1 MYLDT
6 RSRACSIKGQEK
18 VFNLYINR
26 VNSCCRAYPEPLSD
40 LDSVSQLIVKWDL
53 EKKSLEQGEQIS
65 GCDHCWRHEKQGIQ
79 SYRQQLGS
87 SDHPNHVELIFSNAC
102 NQMCSYCSPKYS
114 TTWQESIRTQGLF
127 ERVSGSTNANLA
139 IAQRHDLDA
148 EKWLGE
154 IQNYILSCE
163 DNSVLLTLLG
173 GEPLMQQAYLE
184 KFLQLQNPK
193 IQQLGIVTNLNPPS
207 NKFLIWL
214 LDHYDVSK
222 LRFSISLD
230 ATPGFNHVPR
240 AGFDQI
246 KFHQNLDLLKHH
258 GVDFEFMPVVS
269 ALSIFDLCNFLH
281 WIQRNNFCAPDFFRI
296 NNPAMLDPV
305 VVPLEFRTQILE
317 STDPNLLP
325 ENVRNILSEP
335 DSSID
340 LKLFEQYNYL
350 EQYFA
355 RTGIDPN
362 RITNDLFVQYWNWL
376 KRKFT

>member
-1 MYLDT
+1 MDLEPH
-6 RSRACSIKGQEK
+6 SRACSLKGQQK
-18 VFNLYINR
+18 VFNLYTNL
-26 VNSCCRAYPEPLSD
+26 VNSCCRAYSEPLSD
-40 LDSVSQLIVKWDL
+40 SGSVSQLIAKWDQ

-65 GCDHCWRHEKQGIQ
+65 GCDHCWKHEEQSIR

-87 SDHPNHVELIFSNAC
+87 IDQPNQVELIFSNAC

-127 ERVSGSTNANLA
+127 DRVSRSTNANLA
-139 IAQRHDLDA
+139 IAQHHDFDA
-148 EKWLGE
+148 KKWLDK

-173 GEPLMQQAYLE
+173 GEPLMQQANLE
-184 KFLQLQNPK
+184 KFLQLQNSK
-193 IQQLGIVTNLNPPS
+193 IQQLRIITNLNPPS
-207 NKFLIWL
+207 NKFLAWL

-230 ATPGFNHVPR
+230 ASPEFNHVPR
-240 AGFDQI
+240 AGFDHV
-246 KFHQNLDLLKHH
+246 KFHQNLDLLKRH
-258 GVDFEFMPVVS
+258 GVDFEFQPVVS
-269 ALSIFDLCNFLH
+269 ALSIFDLCNFLS
-281 WIQRNNFCAPDFFRI
+281 WIRYNNFHAPDFCRI
-296 NNPAMLDPV
+296 NNPVMLDPV

-325 ENVRNILSEP
+325 ENVQKILTEP
-335 DSSID
+335 APAVD

-355 RTGIDPN
+355 RTGIDPVVVD
-362 RITNDLFVQYWNWL
+362 NDLFVQYWNWL
-376 KRKFT
+376 KRKFS

>member
-1 MYLDT
+1 
-6 RSRACSIKGQEK
+6 
-18 VFNLYINR
+18 
-26 VNSCCRAYPEPLSD
+26 
-40 LDSVSQLIVKWDL
+40 VSQLIAKWDQ

-65 GCDHCWRHEKQGIQ
+65 GCDHCWKHEEQSIR

-87 SDHPNHVELIFSNAC
+87 IDQPNQVELIFSNAC

-127 ERVSGSTNANLA
+127 DRVSRSTNANLA
-139 IAQRHDLDA
+139 IAQHHDFDA
-148 EKWLGE
+148 KKWLDK

-173 GEPLMQQAYLE
+173 GEPLMQQANLE
-184 KFLQLQNPK
+184 KFLQLQNSK
-193 IQQLGIVTNLNPPS
+193 IQQLRIITNLNPPS
-207 NKFLIWL
+207 NKFLAWL

-230 ATPGFNHVPR
+230 ASPEFNHVPR
-240 AGFDQI
+240 AGFDHV
-246 KFHQNLDLLKHH
+246 KFHQNLDLLKRH
-258 GVDFEFMPVVS
+258 GVDFEFQPVVS
-269 ALSIFDLCNFLH
+269 ALSIFDLCNFLS
-281 WIQRNNFCAPDFFRI
+281 WIRYNNFHAPDFCRI
-296 NNPAMLDPV
+296 NNPVMLDPV

-325 ENVRNILSEP
+325 ENVQKILTEP
-335 DSSID
+335 APAVD

-355 RTGIDPN
+355 RTGIDPVVVD
-362 RITNDLFVQYWNWL
+362 NDLFVQYWNWL
-376 KRKFT
+376 KRKFS